1 MSHPYENL
9 PPQSFWRSVIAEGP
23 EARLDGIAAPGFTLT
38 GNDRIATAGSCFAQ
52 HIGKA
57 LRARGYRVLDAE
69 PAPPFLSEANARR
82 FGYGLYSGRYG
93 NIYTVRQLKQ
103 FLTDTL
109 ADPDPPAEV
118 WQRDGSFFD
127 ALRPSV
133 EPEGLSSPAEVRIHR
148 SLHLANCR
156 AMLEQAEVFIF
167 TLGLTEAWE
176 DRKTGRIFPTCPGVI
191 AGQFH
196 ADRHAFRNFRY
207 PEIIADLIEVRRLL
221 ELFRPGMRLLLTV
234 SPVPLTATATGGHV
248 LVANT
253 YSKATLRAA
262 AQGFAA
268 DHENTDYFPS
278 YEIITDPAARGK
290 WFDANLRTVRPEGVE
305 RVMAAFLSAYGD
317 GTALTPPPVVAPR
330 RDADNEEREDEVICE
345 EILLSAFLR

>member
-9 PPQSFWRSVIAEGP
+9 PSHSFWRSAIAEGP
-23 EARLDGIAAPGFTLT
+23 EARLDGISTPGFTLT
-38 GNDRIATAGSCFAQ
+38 VHDRIATAGSCFAQ

-57 LRARGYRVLDAE
+57 LRVGGYQVLDAE

-93 NIYTVRQLKQ
+93 NIYTVRQLRQ

-109 ADPDPPAEV
+109 TDPTPPPEV
-118 WQRDGSFFD
+118 WEQDGAFFD
-127 ALRPSV
+127 ALRPTV
-133 EPEGLSSPAEVRIHR
+133 EPVGLSSPAEVRIHR
-148 SLHLANCR
+148 SLHLAHCR
-156 AMLEQAEVFIF
+156 AMLEQADVFIF

-176 DRKTGRIFPTCPGVI
+176 DHKTGRIFPTCPGVF
-191 AGQFH
+191 AGQFQV
-196 ADRHAFRNFRY
+196 DRHAFRNFRY
-207 PEIIADLIEVRRLL
+207 PEIMEDLTEVRRLL
-221 ELFRPGMRLLLTV
+221 ELFRPGMRLVLTV
-234 SPVPLTATATGGHV
+234 SPVPLTAAAAGGHV

-262 AQGFAA
+262 AQDFAS

-290 WFDANLRTVRPEGVE
+290 WFDANLRTVRPEGVD
-305 RVMAAFLSAYGD
+305 RVMGAFLSAYGD
-317 GTALTPPPVVAPR
+317 GTTPTPPTDSAMFG
-330 RDADNEEREDEVICE
+330 DDDDNGGEDEVTCD
-345 EILLSAFLR
+345 EILLNAFLR